1 MTDTGTFSDI
11 FSDIFGGDAGVIG
24 LAGQILTRG
33 LLMGPGTKLQ
43 IDDAGMPDGLGSL
56 PPRASVTSRPR
67 QHGSRPVKQY
77 QPERLLRWTLLV
89 LADTPEEAMG
99 LLATVGEA
107 WAPLT
112 DGSMVELQIRLAED
126 RTYLLIGQPSRTQVD
141 LSELGQSTPSI
152 ACEWV
157 ALDPRFYDA
166 DILFDVTTALGL
178 STDGLEFPHDFPF
191 GFGDAFGAIGTAH
204 AGNVPV
210 PWEATITGGAGGL
223 VNPAVALGS
232 TGDTLQFI
240 ISLNPGQTLILD
252 SRERTVL
259 LEGIADR
266 SNTLNRPTAASW
278 FDIPAGADEVTFT
291 GTGAGTLELQYRSG
305 WNL

>member
-24 LAGQILTRG
+24 RAGQILIRG
-33 LLMGPGTKLQ
+33 LLMGPGTNLQ
-43 IDDAGMPDGLGSL
+43 IDASGMPDGLGSL
-56 PPRASVTSRPR
+56 APRAAVTSRPK

-77 QPERLLRWTLLV
+77 QPERVMRWTVLV
-89 LADTPEEAMG
+89 LADSPEEAMG
-99 LLATVGEA
+99 LISTVNAA

-112 DGSMVELQIRLAED
+112 DGSMTELQIRLAED
-126 RTYLLIGQPSRTQVD
+126 RTYLLVGQPTRTQVD
-141 LSELGQSTPSI
+141 LSELGQSTPTI
-152 ACEWV
+152 ACEFI

-166 DILFDVTTALGL
+166 DVLLDQTTELGL
-178 STDGLEFPHDFPF
+178 STDGLEFPHDFPL
-191 GFGDAFGAIGTAH
+191 GFGDAFGAINVAQI
-204 AGNVPV
+204 GNVPV
-210 PWEATITGGAGGL
+210 PWKATITGGVGGL
-223 VNPAVALGS
+223 VNPSLALGS
-232 TGDTLQFI
+232 TGDTIQFI
-240 ISLNPGQTLILD
+240 ISLNADQKLILD

-266 SNTLNRPTAASW
+266 SNTINRPTAASW
-278 FDIPAGADEVTFT
+278 FDIPAAPDEVTFA